1 MAELDDST
9 RSKIEGPNLA
19 FLAEVMEDGS
29 PHVSPVWIDHENGHL
44 TFNTAIGRLKERNIR
59 RDARVALSI
68 ADRDDPFSKVDIRGR
83 VVEII
88 EGEEA
93 ERQIDALAKKYIGQD
108 TYPWRRPG
116 RGPGQGAGRAAR
128 RRLSRLLFL
137 SRAEVAGLLPDV
149 PAQLDLVEH
158 AYRALAAGRVEL
170 PPKPGVHPRKDSFLH
185 AMPAYLRDEDVVT
198 LKWVGGYP
206 ANKKK
211 GLPYISGLIV
221 VNDAETG
228 LPVAVMDG
236 AEITAARTAAASG
249 VCVRRFAP
257 AGWRRAAILGCGE
270 QGLFHARLLRAL
282 EPGVEI
288 RAWDPHPERIARLG
302 DLAEPAASWED
313 ALAGAEVVVTAGP
326 IVEDPPSPLR
336 SGAARASAG
345 SRSPSTSTSTSGRRP
360 SPPPTSSSPTTWASS
375 STTAS
380 RGTSRAGRPRP
391 GTSARAS
398 GARARRPASSAATSG
413 SARSTRRSPTPC
425 SSGRGSTG
433 AGTELEL

>member
-1 MAELDDST
+1 M
-9 RSKIEGPNLA
+9 
-19 FLAEVMEDGS
+19 
-29 PHVSPVWIDHENGHL
+29 
-44 TFNTAIGRLKERNIR
+44 
-59 RDARVALSI
+59 
-68 ADRDDPFSKVDIRGR
+68 
-83 VVEII
+83 
-88 EGEEA
+88 
-93 ERQIDALAKKYIGQD
+93 
-108 TYPWRRPG
+108 
-116 RGPGQGAGRAAR
+116 
-128 RRLSRLLFL
+128 SRLLFL

-257 AGWRRAAILGCGE
+257 AGWRRATILGCGE

-336 SGAARASAG
+336 SGQLGERWLALPIDFDFYVGAEAAAAADLFLADDVSQFEYYREQGHFQGWPAPAG
-345 SRSPSTSTSTSGRRP
+345 NVGEGLGREGSP
-360 SPPPTSSSPTTWASS
+360 
-375 STTAS
+375 
-380 RGTSRAGRPRP
+380 
-391 GTSARAS
+391 ARVLCCNLGI
-398 GARARRPASSAATSG
+398 GALDAAFAHAVLERARVD
-413 SARSTRRSPTPC
+413 
-425 SSGRGSTG
+425 G